1 MAQPLA
7 GTPREP
13 TVSGRRWR
21 LPNSSRM
28 SSALFAYLFTVP
40 LAIAL
45 ILLNVYP
52 FLYSFWLALNDV
64 DLRLGIFEYAGLEN
78 FRTALQDENFR
89 YSAKVTL
96 RYSLQ
101 VTIFSTVLSLG
112 IALLLNEPF
121 RGRSFLVTISILPW
135 AVSTYAAAVLW
146 RFMLQT
152 ETGLFSAVLYRLH
165 ITDDQPNLMNVD
177 TALTWLAVAHTWHIA
192 PLGVYFMLATLQ
204 VIPKDLYRVAR
215 IDKLGPVGRFRY
227 VTFPYLKAPLLI
239 VLILNTLSA
248 VNVFDLIYFTTQGGP
263 GKATRVVTYEI
274 YRQSFQNLR
283 LGLGAAEAYILTV
296 VVILITIV
304 YVKILYRRENRE
316 ARETREAAA

>member
-7 GTPREP
+7 GTTER
-13 TVSGRRWR
+13 TGAGRRR
-21 LPNSSRM
+21 GLPNSSRM
-28 SSALFAYLFTVP
+28 SAALFAYLFTVP
-40 LAIAL
+40 LAVAL

-78 FRTALQDENFR
+78 FRTALQDENLR
-89 YSAKVTL
+89 HSAQVTL

-101 VTIFSTVLSLG
+101 VTIFSTLLSLG

-121 RGRSFLVTISILPW
+121 RGRSFLITISILPW
-135 AVSTYAAAVLW
+135 AISTYAAAVLW

-152 ETGLFSAVLYRLH
+152 ETGLFSAVLVRLR

-177 TALTWLAVAHTWHIA
+177 TALTWLAIAHTWHIA
-192 PLGVYFMLATLQ
+192 PLGVYFVLATLQ
-204 VIPKDLYRVAR
+204 VIPQDLYRVAR
-215 IDKLGPVGRFRY
+215 LDKLGPVGRFRF

-283 LGLGAAEAYILTV
+283 LGLGAAEAYLLTA

-304 YVKILYRRENRE
+304 YIKVLYRRESRE
-316 ARETREAAA
+316 AREAREATA